1 MGTIA
6 AGFRRF
12 DGCLLKHLKRLI
24 MSIPVVD
31 LAQFTGGDAAAKQA
45 FVQALGKAYE
55 EVGFVAV
62 KNHGIPDELI
72 RQQYEYVQQFF
83 SLPLEKKLQYEIA
96 GLAGQRGYTS
106 FGREHAKGSDAPDL
120 KEFFQFGQMV
130 DANHPLKWEY
140 PDNVQVKEI
149 AAFNPTLESAY
160 RHFEQSGRSLLQA
173 IALYLELDEHYF
185 DEHIED
191 GNSILRCIHYPPIT
205 TEPKSAIRAEQHEDI
220 NLITLLVGASA
231 DGLEILTKQGE
242 WVPVT
247 SLPEQI
253 VVNVGDMLQRLTNNK
268 LRSTTHRVVNPK
280 RELWHT
286 SRFSMPF
293 FLHPKSAMSLA
304 CLESCID
311 ASHPKAYP
319 DATAGEYLDERLREI
334 GLKK

>member
-1 MGTIA
+1 MA
-6 AGFRRF
+6 
-12 DGCLLKHLKRLI
+12 
-24 MSIPVVD
+24 IPVVD
-31 LAQFTGGDAAAKQA
+31 LADFTNGNATEKAA
-45 FVQALGKAYE
+45 FVKALGNAYE

-62 KNHGIPDELI
+62 KNHGVPDELI
-72 RQQYEYVQQFF
+72 AHQYEYVQQFF

-120 KEFFQFGQMV
+120 KEFFQYGQTV
-130 DANHPLKWEY
+130 ENNDPIKSEY
-140 PDNVQVKEI
+140 PDNVRVDEI
-149 AAFNPTLESAY
+149 VPFNDTLFNAY
-160 RHFEQSGRSLLQA
+160 RNFEKSGKALLSA
-173 IALYLELDEHYF
+173 IALYLGLEEHYF
-185 DEHIED
+185 DKHIQN

-205 TEPKSAIRAEQHEDI
+205 QEPKSAIRAEQHEDI

-231 DGLEILTKQGE
+231 DGLQILTKQGD
-242 WVPVT
+242 WVNVT

-268 LRSTTHRVVNPK
+268 LRSTTHRVVNPS
-280 RELWHT
+280 RDLWHT

-293 FLHPKSAMSLA
+293 FLHPRSEMSLA

-311 ASHPKAYP
+311 AAHPKAYP

>member
-1 MGTIA
+1 MA
-6 AGFRRF
+6 
-12 DGCLLKHLKRLI
+12 
-24 MSIPVVD
+24 IPLVD
-31 LAQFTGGDAAAKQA
+31 LAAFISGSPAQKAA
-45 FVQALGKAYE
+45 FVQELGKAYE

-62 KNHGIPDELI
+62 KNHGIPDQLI
-72 RQQYEYVQQFF
+72 ADQYAYVQQFF
-83 SLPLEKKLQYEIA
+83 ALPLEKKLKYEIA

-106 FGREHAKGSDAPDL
+106 FGREHAKGSEAPDL
-120 KEFFQFGQMV
+120 KEFFQYGQTV
-130 DANHPLKWEY
+130 SSNHPLKPEY
-140 PDNVQVKEI
+140 PDNVVVAEI
-149 AAFNPTLESAY
+149 PELNETLFNAY
-160 RHFEQSGRSLLQA
+160 RNFEKSGKALLQA
-173 IALYLELDEHYF
+173 IALYLDLDEHYF
-185 DEHIED
+185 DDFVDD

-205 TEPKSAIRAEQHEDI
+205 QEPQSAIRAEQHEDI

-231 DGLEILTKQGE
+231 DGLQILTKQGE
-242 WVPVT
+242 WVNVT

-268 LRSTTHRVVNPK
+268 LRSTTHRVVNPP
-280 RELWHT
+280 RSLWHT

-311 ASHPKAYP
+311 KDHPKAYP